1 MCRSIRLR
9 FMIQGSRT
17 KRAAGQRPT
26 CGISVLFCIQ
36 NVQAEAAS
44 PYVLLPFAERA
55 GPEAGGGL
63 VRLCQHC
70 CNRCTRFSAA
80 GARRKG
86 QPMKLY
92 GGLLLV
98 MLSSVSLAGCLQFR
112 GAGPCYGVGCAG
124 FTQPPASAPQNSSS
138 QPAAARGSETA
149 ANQPDSPAAKQSHG
163 LHALLKKAKL

>member
-17 KRAAGQRPT
+17 KRAAEPRPT

-36 NVQAEAAS
+36 NVQAEGR
-44 PYVLLPFAERA
+44 FALCSTAFR
-55 GPEAGGGL
+55 GTRWPGSWGGL

-70 CNRCTRFSAA
+70 CDRRTRFSAA

-86 QPMKLY
+86 QTMKLY

-112 GAGPCYGVGCAG
+112 GAGPCYGAGCAG

-138 QPAAARGSETA
+138 QPAAARGTETA
-149 ANQPDSPAAKQSHG
+149 ANQPDSPAAKRSHG